1 VLGCIFVTLD
11 AAGTTQIPGDLELS
25 VMSATFDHWVAAA
38 EGCSYLRFVLEAPR
52 PVVVGLDRRNVV
64 VFREDRWCTPA
75 TDDAPEEC
83 HDPAAVGLT
92 TTSYVRSQDS
102 DRYAEILDVDIEL
115 NAVDYVFAVD
125 AESLTAPTCPMDLA
139 SVLTHEVGHLLG
151 LAHGCLMPEDDP
163 HLRDEDGEPLLPCQP
178 SSALPDAIRF
188 ATMAG
193 EATCGDASKATVEA
207 DDVRGV
213 CSLFPLGEDPGT
225 CQAPAPFE
233 TQAGCGC
240 RAVGASSPAAAW
252 GLVALAA
259 LLAVRGRRRGSAA
272 RPVGAR

>member
-1 VLGCIFVTLD
+1 
-11 AAGTTQIPGDLELS
+11 
-25 VMSATFDHWVAAA
+25 M
-38 EGCSYLRFVLEAPR
+38 
-52 PVVVGLDRRNVV
+52 
-64 VFREDRWCTPA
+64 
-75 TDDAPEEC
+75 
-83 HDPAAVGLT
+83 
-92 TTSYVRSQDS
+92 
-102 DRYAEILDVDIEL
+102 
-115 NAVDYVFAVD
+115 VFAVD

-163 HLRDEDGEPLLPCQP
+163 HLRDEDGEPFLPCQP
-178 SSALPDAIRF
+178 SSALPHAIRF

-207 DDVRGV
+207 NDVRGV
-213 CSLFPLGEDPGT
+213 CSLFPLKEDPGT

-233 TQAGCGC
+233 TEAGCGC

-252 GLVALAA
+252 GLVAGAA
-259 LLAVRGRRRGSAA
+259 LLAVRGRRRWSAA